1 MANQGRLPRVLVT
14 TAAFMFVIAGLQYA
28 AVILLPLVFSVFLAI
43 MASPLVVVLRRA
55 RIPGPLAI
63 LMVVGVIFG
72 ILAGASTLVISTL
85 KSFAM
90 ALPQYE
96 APMQQ
101 LVADAVEQLRS
112 MGWAPDDIDVA
123 EYFNPRS
130 VMGMV
135 GQTVNLVIGS
145 LARVIIVTITMSF
158 IMLEAA
164 EIGAKL
170 RVAFGDKA
178 TDTAVASA
186 LGQAGAQIQRYL
198 FIKTLVSFGTG
209 LLAFAWTSILGLDFP
224 LLWGLLA
231 FLLNYIPSI
240 GSFIAAGPPVILA
253 LLALGPGG
261 ALAVALGYAVINIL
275 LGNVIEPRLLGQSLG
290 MSPLVVFLSLLFWG
304 WVWGPVGM
312 LFSVPM
318 TVITKIL
325 LDNYEDTRWL
335 AVLLGRARDV
345 ERYEAHRMGQ
355 PDPDPSIP

>member
-28 AVILLPLVFSVFLAI
+28 AVILLPLVFSIFLAT
-43 MASPLVVVLRRA
+43 MASPLVVLLRRMKV
-55 RIPGPLAI
+55 PGPLAI
-63 LMVVGVIFG
+63 LMVVGVCFG
-72 ILAGASTLVISTL
+72 VLAGATTLVISTL
-85 KSFAM
+85 KSFAV

-96 APMQQ
+96 APMQA
-101 LVADAVEQLRS
+101 LVADGIEQLRL

-145 LARVIIVTITMSF
+145 LARVIIVTVTMSF
-158 IMLEAA
+158 ILLEAA

-170 RVAFGDKA
+170 QVAFGKKA
-178 TDTAVASA
+178 TDTAVATA
-186 LGQAGAQIQRYL
+186 IGHAGEQIQRYL
-198 FIKTLVSFGTG
+198 FIKTLVSFVTG
-209 LLAFAWTSILGLDFP
+209 ALAFGWTMALGLDFP

-231 FLLNYIPSI
+231 FLLNYIPSV
-240 GSFIAAGPPVILA
+240 GSILAAVPPFLLA
-253 LLALGPGG
+253 LLAIGPSG
-261 ALAVALGYAVINIL
+261 ALAVAVGYAVINVL
-275 LGNVIEPRLLGQSLG
+275 LGNVIEPRLLGRSLG
-290 MSPLVVFLSLLFWG
+290 LSPLVVFLSLLFWG
-304 WVWGPVGM
+304 WVWGPAGM

-325 LDNYEDTRWL
+325 LYNYEDTRWL

-345 ERYEAHRMGQ
+345 ERYEAMQQGQ
-355 PDPDPSIP
+355 ADPDPSIP